1 MPKPEREIPQRELRN
16 DITRV
21 LREVAEGKIV
31 RVTVKGRP
39 VADLVPVAD
48 KARRFVARSDFES
61 ILRESPLD
69 RDFVP
74 EVRTAL
80 SSTVEE
86 L

>member
-1 MPKPEREIPQRELRN
+1 MSEPEREIPQRELRN

-21 LREVAEGKIV
+21 LREVAEGKSV

-39 VADLVPVAD
+39 VADLVPVSQ
-48 KARRFVARSDFES
+48 ARRFVPRADFEA

-69 RDFVP
+69 RDFAKDVH
-74 EVRTAL
+74 AIL
-80 SSTVEE
+80 SSTVDE

>member
-21 LREVAEGKIV
+21 LREVAEGKTV

-39 VADLVPVAD
+39 VADLIPVSQ
-48 KARRFVARSDFES
+48 ARRFVARADFEP
-61 ILRESPLD
+61 ILRESPVD
-69 RDFVP
+69 RDFAKDVQA
-74 EVRTAL
+74 AL
-80 SSTVEE
+80 SSKVDE